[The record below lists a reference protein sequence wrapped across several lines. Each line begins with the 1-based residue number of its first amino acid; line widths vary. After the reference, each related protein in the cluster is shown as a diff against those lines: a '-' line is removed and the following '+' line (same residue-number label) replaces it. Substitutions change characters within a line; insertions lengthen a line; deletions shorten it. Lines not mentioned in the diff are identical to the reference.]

1 MNSYPLPP
9 PVMARHPCV
18 TDGVRYGPKHDCP
31 MKWLTYRSQGHPQ
44 MRPGNETVSM
54 AESV

>member
-18 TDGVRYGPKHDCP
+18 TDAVRYGSKHDCP